1 MSEIQSERQSDS
13 SPVIELA
20 IELLGNSDILSAINK
35 FKPDTEVKELALE
48 FVQSYSTYVQELV
61 AHDLNIKLNRSDIE
75 VRDLISHVNIMMK
88 KKYELAF
95 NAIVLHS
102 PAHYRS
108 ILNSILESPDDSGK
122 S

>member
-1 MSEIQSERQSDS
+1 MSEIQSEQPSDS

-20 IELLGNSDILSAINK
+20 IELLGNSDILSAVNG

-48 FVQSYSTYVQELV
+48 FVKSYSLYVQELV
-61 AHDLNIKLNRSDIE
+61 AHDLKIKLSRSDMEI
-75 VRDLISHVNIMMK
+75 RDLISHVNIMMK

-108 ILNSILESPDDSGK
+108 ILKSILAGAGDSGK